1 MKTFIISMVLLF
13 CQAVITGWANNLQGE
28 IVSLTVQIDNNQTG
42 GNNIPKTPILAP
54 LVSIDGYTLYF
65 LSSHSS
71 FTLELRDASDTV
83 VYTTYIDVTDTQVS
97 LPTTLTGTYELRLC
111 TEYYYFYGDIDL

>member
-1 MKTFIISMVLLF
+1 MSAFVCTVPVSADSVMGYPVALGLYWENPSSGQSGVERSLVPCPEVCIS
-13 CQAVITGWANNLQGE
+13 E
-28 IVSLTVQIDNNQTG
+28 H
-42 GNNIPKTPILAP
+42 
-54 LVSIDGYTLYF
+54 TLYF
-65 LSSHSS
+65 LDSHAS

-83 VYTTYIDVTDTQVS
+83 VYTTYVDTTDTQVS

>member
-1 MKTFIISMVLLF
+1 MVLLF
-13 CQAVITGWANNLQGE
+13 SQAVITGWANNLQGE
-28 IVSLTVQIDNNQTG
+28 TVPLTVQIDNNQTG

-54 LVSIDGYTLYF
+54 QVSIDGHTLYF

-71 FTLELRDASDTV
+71 FALELRDASDTV

>member
-1 MKTFIISMVLLF
+1 MVLLF